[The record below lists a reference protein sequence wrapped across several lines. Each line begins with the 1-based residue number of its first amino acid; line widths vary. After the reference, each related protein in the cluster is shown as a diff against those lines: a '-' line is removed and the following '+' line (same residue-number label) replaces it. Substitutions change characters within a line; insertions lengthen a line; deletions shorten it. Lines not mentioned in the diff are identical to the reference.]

1 MSDVDE
7 LVKALAAVQ
16 AELPQIHKTETAQ
29 TGSYSYRY
37 ADLAAVSRAV
47 LPLLGRHGLA
57 WITRPTVRED
67 GRLVLAYELRH
78 VSGQSISGEY
88 PLPSPTSAPQQLGSA
103 ITYARR
109 YCLCSVT
116 GVAPDSDD
124 DDAAAASRRPTG
136 RDEWEHAQPRQ
147 QRQRQPG
154 REEIIARARQ
164 AIADAPDQARLD
176 EIESLIRQRESEGAI
191 TADDAIELRRLR
203 VARLD
208 ELFPAGEQQAIESA
222 EEWPETAE
230 VPA

>member
-1 MSDVDE
+1 MSETDE
-7 LVKALAAVQ
+7 LAKALAAVQ

-116 GVAPDSDD
+116 GVAPESDD

-136 RDEWEHAQPRQ
+136 RGEWEHAQPRQ

-164 AIADAPDQARLD
+164 AIADARDQARLD